1 MRFIAAALLAFA
13 AWAALAAPPALELL
27 APKDEAATTTREF
40 VNVLGRSAPGARVSV
55 GGEAA
60 AVFATGIFV
69 RDRVPLVLGRNRIEV
84 VATLNG
90 ERSETM
96 LEVERLATPTPLD
109 WPRDRL
115 WLDGASLRPA
125 ELRQLAPGE
134 SIEFGVRA
142 TPGQKVELRLPGEAG
157 WITLAETTP
166 GSGRYQGHAGWPAS
180 RHDDVA
186 AAPWQ
191 LRVSARTLTAPG
203 GPARRLKP
211 LLALSPAAIGLWASR
226 PDRLVRVADNA
237 STNANAT
244 SPAFPVALLH
254 GNHEVRLGGPSLAE
268 ALPGTLLRAVAQ
280 HGNRLRVMLAPGA
293 EAWIDERAI
302 EAVAPGT
309 RLPIPVFTSFSVD
322 AAAEAATTSEA
333 DVVNLPLGAT
343 PLPYAARPR
352 PLPDG
357 RQGLELMLWGTHYA
371 QTWISH
377 RAGRRWVDDVTAEP
391 AGPDRLRLQIALK
404 PGQRLWGWRIEKSPA
419 GLRVLLRAAPRL
431 ATAPDSPLKGL
442 RVAVEAGHGSA
453 DNLGAV
459 GATGVPEKDI
469 NRWTADALAA
479 ELQAAGAEVVV
490 IRDGDSNPPLAERAR
505 RVTASN
511 AHLFVSIHANA
522 ADTANGYLRV
532 SGTSVYYKHE
542 TGRGLAASVQTRLLA
557 DTGLADFGLVGNF
570 NYAPIRLASWAP
582 AILVE
587 LAFMSHPGDE
597 ARLLDPSFRA
607 AMARSIRLG
616 LEQALHQHG
625 QSRATPLGSDAARGF
640 HTLAQGVG
648 IPGIKV

>member
-1 MRFIAAALLAFA
+1 
-13 AWAALAAPPALELL
+13 
-27 APKDEAATTTREF
+27 
-40 VNVLGRSAPGARVSV
+40 
-55 GGEAA
+55 
-60 AVFATGIFV
+60 
-69 RDRVPLVLGRNRIEV
+69 
-84 VATLNG
+84 
-90 ERSETM
+90 
-96 LEVERLATPTPLD
+96 
-109 WPRDRL
+109 
-115 WLDGASLRPA
+115 
-125 ELRQLAPGE
+125 
-134 SIEFGVRA
+134 
-142 TPGQKVELRLPGEAG
+142 
-157 WITLAETTP
+157 
-166 GSGRYQGHAGWPAS
+166 
-180 RHDDVA
+180 
-186 AAPWQ
+186 
-191 LRVSARTLTAPG
+191 
-203 GPARRLKP
+203 
-211 LLALSPAAIGLWASR
+211 
-226 PDRLVRVADNA
+226 VRVADNA

-293 EAWIDERAI
+293 EAWINERAI

-391 AGPDRLRLQIALK
+391 AGPDRLRLQITLK

-469 NRWTADALAA
+469 NRWTADALQA
-479 ELQAAGAEVVV
+479 ELQAAGAQVVV
-490 IRDGDSNPPLAERAR
+490 IREGDENPPLRERAR
-505 RVTASN
+505 RVAESQ
-511 AHLFVSIHANA
+511 AHLFVSVHANST
-522 ADTANGYLRV
+522 DTGAGFLRV
-532 SGTSVYYKHE
+532 SGTSHFYKHAPHHAL
-542 TGRGLAASVQTRLLA
+542 GAAVHQRVLAA
-557 DTGLADFGLVGNF
+557 TGLPDFGLVGNF
-570 NYAPIRLASWAP
+570 NYTPVRLSTWAP
-582 AILVE
+582 AVLVE
-587 LAFMSHPGDE
+587 QAFVSHPGDE
-597 ARLLDPSFRA
+597 AMLLDPAFRA
-607 AMARSIRLG
+607 RLAQAVRQG
-616 LEQALHQHG
+616 LEDFLK
-625 QSRATPLGSDAARGF
+625 AR
-640 HTLAQGVG
+640 
-648 IPGIKV
+648 